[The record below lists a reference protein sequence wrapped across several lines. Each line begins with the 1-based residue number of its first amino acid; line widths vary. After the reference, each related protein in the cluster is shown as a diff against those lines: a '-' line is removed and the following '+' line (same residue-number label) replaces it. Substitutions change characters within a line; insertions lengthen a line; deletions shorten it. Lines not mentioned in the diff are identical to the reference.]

1 MDVQAH
7 PAHASATGSIEQLDA
22 PRPTTERPPSRE
34 RIGQALGEWQQ
45 SELNAAWRFPQCRGL
60 SHAQLEDLYQ
70 ETVLA
75 LLNRPF
81 FNERHLRNA
90 LRLGLRNRALHV
102 HRDERR
108 RGQILHAHAPEAHR
122 AALVR
127 SELEQPESAAL
138 RSEDGLVV
146 LEFVSELTDLEQRIY
161 GLEAEGLRYRA
172 IAPIL
177 DVDVNEARKASRS
190 LQRKISRFQL
200 LHDTGRLCGYRAPT
214 IRALLAGEQTSEQ
227 LAHAAFAHVRACARC
242 REEHHTNA
250 TRLRHSFQQR
260 AAAVLPAPMLAGHLG
275 WIDRSEM
282 RIRTLVG
289 RWLASGGGTP
299 GAGVRERAIA
309 LASAGGVSAKI
320 AAGAATVVAVAGGTI
335 GASSAAHHAPAHA
348 RRPQHSHT
356 GAQSERVLSTPVTAL
371 SPSRAK
377 SERALSGS
385 HPASRDGR
393 SSHPAQQGFGFLGV
407 PASPGARVTATAR
420 VARSTRSE
428 SVHVTSATRPAP
440 QHGGGP
446 FSP

>member
-260 AAAVLPAPMLAGHLG
+260 AAAAAARADAAPGTWAGSTAPRCASGHSLGAGWQAAAAPPAPGYANA
-275 WIDRSEM
+275 RS
-282 RIRTLVG
+282 RSR
-289 RWLASGGGTP
+289 
-299 GAGVRERAIA
+299 
-309 LASAGGVSAKI
+309 
-320 AAGAATVVAVAGGTI
+320 
-335 GASSAAHHAPAHA
+335 APAGSA
-348 RRPQHSHT
+348 RRSPPAPPPS
-356 GAQSERVLSTPVTAL
+356 
-371 SPSRAK
+371 SPSQAAR
-377 SERALSGS
+377 SERAAQPTTPRLMRVVPNTHTPGRSPSGS
-385 HPASRDGR
+385 SARLSRR
-393 SSHPAQQGFGFLGV
+393 SHPRGRR
-407 PASPGARVTATAR
+407 ASER
-420 VARSTRSE
+420 
-428 SVHVTSATRPAP
+428 
-440 QHGGGP
+440 
-446 FSP
+446 